1 MRRRMF
7 FIGVTVTILLS
18 CTLLGLLLPA
28 PLNPLWHLTSGM
40 YEYDPRV
47 SNPPAGLVVDR
58 PEDSLHYYLEATLE
72 ACNRRYPPVSL
83 QPVQRYEV
91 ETVMYD
97 GRTNYHALSFVQTRL
112 FYADAPS
119 VLVTFRFEAG
129 HNEGDVWYLDH
140 GSTIRA
146 GAWFAVGGLVE
157 SAHRSPPGWE
167 GTPGTPSTT
176 CADVSAPYK
185 ISR

>member
-1 MRRRMF
+1 MF
-7 FIGVTVTILLS
+7 FIDATVMILLS
-18 CTLLGLLLPA
+18 WTLLGLLLPA
-28 PLNPLWHLTSGM
+28 PLNPLWHLTSGI

-47 SNPPAGLVVDR
+47 THPPAGLVVDR
-58 PEDSLHYYLEATLE
+58 PEDLLHYYLDATLE
-72 ACNRRYPPVSL
+72 ACDRHYPPVSL

-91 ETVMYD
+91 ETVVYD
-97 GRTNYHALSFVQTRL
+97 GHSNYHALSFVQTRL

-129 HNEGDVWYLDH
+129 HNEADVWYLEH
-140 GSTIRA
+140 GSIIRA

-157 SAHRSPPGWE
+157 SARTSPPGWVN
-167 GTPGTPSTT
+167 TPGTPSTT
-176 CADVSAPYK
+176 CADVSVPDK